1 VAASSTDR
9 SCGPNRRSADPPIL
23 ERRAC
28 SAVTERA
35 GCLQRV
41 ADIGTLSPVTEE
53 TLLDAIDKME
63 KAVEH
68 VQSLFTS
75 VRTGR
80 ASPALVEKL
89 TVEYYGSYVPLQQL
103 AGFQV
108 PEARQLLV
116 KPHDRATLGAIEK
129 AIRDSDLGVN
139 PSNDGVV
146 IRLNFPSLTEQRR
159 KEFVKVVKNMA
170 EDGRVVVRNLR
181 RDARKQ
187 LEAAEKASEISADQL
202 ERAEKELEK
211 ITHDHV
217 ELIDKAVGR
226 KEQEL
231 LEV

>member
-1 VAASSTDR
+1 MTTRGPVRHYAVA
-9 SCGPNRRSADPPIL
+9 
-23 ERRAC
+23 
-28 SAVTERA
+28 
-35 GCLQRV
+35 
-41 ADIGTLSPVTEE
+41 VTEE
-53 TLLDAIDKME
+53 TLLDAMDKME

-68 VQSLFTS
+68 VQNQFTS

-80 ASPALVEKL
+80 ASPALVERL
-89 TVEYYGSYVPLQQL
+89 LVEYYGSTVPLQQL

-108 PEARQLLV
+108 PEARQLIV
-116 KPHDRATLGAIEK
+116 KPHDRNTLTSIEK

-159 KEFVKVVKNMA
+159 KEYVKVVKTMS
-170 EDGRVVVRNLR
+170 EDGRIAVRNIR
-181 RDARKQ
+181 RDARKH
-187 LEAAEKASEISADQL
+187 LEAAEKAGVISEGEL

-211 ITHDHV
+211 VTHDHV
-217 ELIDKAVGR
+217 ELIDKALGR